1 MNFENRNLVLTIQ
14 QLDALILIRFNTGYL
29 GSDLTKLVESGA
41 PREEWD
47 KVITSQ
53 SSDRKKRAKEIY
65 WGNIFSYS
73 DDKPNGEECA
83 E

>member
-29 GSDLTKLVESGA
+29 GSDLTKLVEDGA
-41 PREEWD
+41 SREEWD

-53 SSDRKKRAKEIY
+53 SRDRKIKAKEIY
-65 WGNIFSYS
+65 WGNIFSYKKRS
-73 DDKPNGEECA
+73 EENCA